1 MSFVLDLFGG
11 LGFVL
16 LLIAFFMNLSKKIVR
31 NTFVYNGLN
40 FIGSLILLYYA
51 YQIGS
56 MLFVI
61 LEAVWAII
69 SLVFL
74 FRKTHHH
81 IKHRKKKK
89 S

>member
-1 MSFVLDLFGG
+1 MNLLLDAFGAF
-11 LGFVL
+11 GFVL
-16 LLIAFFMNLSKKIVR
+16 LLAAFFLNLSKKIVR

-40 FIGSLILLYYA
+40 FVGSMILLYYA

-56 MLFVI
+56 MVFVF
-61 LEAVWAII
+61 LETAWAII

-74 FRKTHHH
+74 FKKTHHH
-81 IKHRKKKK
+81 IKHRKKK

>member
-1 MSFVLDLFGG
+1 MSLLLDLFGG
-11 LGFVL
+11 FGFIL
-16 LLIAFFMNLSKKIVR
+16 LLIAFFLNLSKKIVR

-40 FIGSLILLYYA
+40 FAGSLILMYYA
-51 YQIGS
+51 YEMGI
-56 MLFVI
+56 MFFVI

-69 SLVFL
+69 SLAFL

-81 IKHRKKKK
+81 IRHKK